1 MFTKRNICAI
11 IYPDNSDFL
20 KGAFVFMGNKAD
32 LILDYMTDFIKEN
45 GYPPTVREICA
56 ELDIKSTSTV
66 HRYLKELQAE
76 GRISMGENQ
85 NRAISIKNTTPPGT
99 IPVLGH
105 VAAGS
110 PILAEEEVDEYVPY
124 AGKTADLFALHVH
137 GNSMI
142 KCGILDGDI
151 VVVRRTPEATNGQ
164 IVVALVDDSATVKRF
179 YKEDGH
185 FRLQP
190 ENDDYEPIIVDSVD
204 ILGKVVSV
212 MRSYD

>member
-1 MFTKRNICAI
+1 
-11 IYPDNSDFL
+11 
-20 KGAFVFMGNKAD
+20 MGNKAEA
-32 LILDYMTDFIKEN
+32 IFNYMNDFISDH

-66 HRYLKELQAE
+66 HRYLKELEAE

-85 NRAISIKNTTPPGT
+85 NRAITLKSATPPGT

-110 PILAEEEVDEYVPY
+110 PILAEEEVTEYVPY
-124 AGKTADLFALHVH
+124 PGNTADLFALHVH

-151 VVVRRTPEATNGQ
+151 VIVRRTPEARNGE
-164 IVVALVDDSATVKRF
+164 IIVALVEDSATVKRF

-190 ENDDYEPIIVDSVD
+190 ENDDYEPIIVDSVEV
-204 ILGKVVSV
+204 LGKVISV
-212 MRSYD
+212 VRSYD

>member
-1 MFTKRNICAI
+1 
-11 IYPDNSDFL
+11 
-20 KGAFVFMGNKAD
+20 MGNKAEA
-32 LILDYMTDFIKEN
+32 IFNYMTDFIKEN

-66 HRYLKELQAE
+66 HRYLKELQAD
-76 GRISMGENQ
+76 GRISIGENQ
-85 NRAISIKNTTPPGT
+85 NRAITIKNTTPPGT

-110 PILAEEEVDEYVPY
+110 PILAEEEVDEYVPF
-124 AGKTADLFALHVH
+124 AGDTANLFALHVH

-151 VVVRRTPEATNGQ
+151 VVVRRTPEAQNGQ
-164 IVVALVDDSATVKRF
+164 IVVALVEDSATVKRF

-190 ENDDYEPIIVDSVD
+190 ENDDYEPIIVDSVE

>member
-1 MFTKRNICAI
+1 
-11 IYPDNSDFL
+11 
-20 KGAFVFMGNKAD
+20 MGNKAD
-32 LILDYMTDFIKEN
+32 LILNYMTDFIKEN

-85 NRAISIKNTTPPGT
+85 NRAISIKNATPPGT

-105 VAAGS
+105 VATGS
-110 PILAEEEVDEYVPY
+110 PILAEEEVDEYVPF
-124 AGKTADLFALHVH
+124 AGDTADLFALHVH

-151 VVVRRTPEATNGQ
+151 VVVRRTPEARNGQ
-164 IVVALVDDSATVKRF
+164 IVVALVEDSATVKRF

-190 ENDDYEPIIVDSVD
+190 ENDDYEPIIVDSVE

>member
-1 MFTKRNICAI
+1 
-11 IYPDNSDFL
+11 
-20 KGAFVFMGNKAD
+20 MGNKAEA
-32 LILDYMTDFIKEN
+32 IFNYMTDFIREN

-66 HRYLKELQAE
+66 HRYLKELQAD
-76 GRISMGENQ
+76 GRISIGENQ
-85 NRAISIKNTTPPGT
+85 NRAITIKNTTPPGT

-110 PILAEEEVDEYVPY
+110 PILAEEEVDEYVPF
-124 AGKTADLFALHVH
+124 AGDTANLFALHVH

-151 VVVRRTPEATNGQ
+151 VVVRRTSEAQNGQ
-164 IVVALVDDSATVKRF
+164 IVVALVEDSATVKRF

-190 ENDDYEPIIVDSVD
+190 ENDDYEPIIVDSVE

>member
-1 MFTKRNICAI
+1 
-11 IYPDNSDFL
+11 
-20 KGAFVFMGNKAD
+20 MGNKAD
-32 LILDYMTDFIKEN
+32 LILNYMTDFIKEN

-110 PILAEEEVDEYVPY
+110 PILAEEEVDEYVPF
-124 AGKTADLFALHVH
+124 AGDPSDLFALHVH

-142 KCGILDGDI
+142 KCGSLAGDI
-151 VVVRRTPEATNGQ
+151 VVVKRTPEARNGQ
-164 IVVALVDDSATVKRF
+164 IVVALVEDSATVKRF
-179 YKEDGH
+179 YRRNGQIVLHPENEALSDMIFEDG
-185 FRLQP
+185 Q
-190 ENDDYEPIIVDSVD
+190 VS
-204 ILGKVVSV
+204 ILGKVIGL
-212 MRSYD
+212 MRNYRS

>member
-1 MFTKRNICAI
+1 
-11 IYPDNSDFL
+11 
-20 KGAFVFMGNKAD
+20 MGNKAD
-32 LILDYMTDFIKEN
+32 LILNYMTDFIKEN

-85 NRAISIKNTTPPGT
+85 NRAISIKSTTPPGT

-110 PILAEEEVDEYVPY
+110 PILAEEEVDEYVPF
-124 AGKTADLFALHVH
+124 AGDTTDLFALHVH

-151 VVVRRTPEATNGQ
+151 VVVRRTPEARNGQ
-164 IVVALVDDSATVKRF
+164 IVVALVEDSATVKRF

-190 ENDDYEPIIVDSVD
+190 ENDDYESIIVDSVE

>member
-1 MFTKRNICAI
+1 MFTKANICAI
-11 IYPDNSDFL
+11 IHLDNSDFL

-32 LILDYMTDFIKEN
+32 LILNYMTDFIKEN

-85 NRAISIKNTTPPGT
+85 NRAISIKNATPPGT

-110 PILAEEEVDEYVPY
+110 RFLRKRKLTNTFPLRATPPIFS
-124 AGKTADLFALHVH
+124 LFTFTE
-137 GNSMI
+137 I
-142 KCGILDGDI
+142 
-151 VVVRRTPEATNGQ
+151 P
-164 IVVALVDDSATVKRF
+164 
-179 YKEDGH
+179 
-185 FRLQP
+185 
-190 ENDDYEPIIVDSVD
+190 
-204 ILGKVVSV
+204 
-212 MRSYD
+212 

>member
-1 MFTKRNICAI
+1 
-11 IYPDNSDFL
+11 
-20 KGAFVFMGNKAD
+20 MGNKAD
-32 LILDYMTDFIKEN
+32 LILNYMTDFIKEN

-110 PILAEEEVDEYVPY
+110 PILAEEEVDEYIDPL
-124 AGKTADLFALHVH
+124 T
-137 GNSMI
+137 
-142 KCGILDGDI
+142 
-151 VVVRRTPEATNGQ
+151 EAF
-164 IVVALVDDSATVKRF
+164 L
-179 YKEDGH
+179 
-185 FRLQP
+185 
-190 ENDDYEPIIVDSVD
+190 ENEDYEIGRASCRER
-204 ILGKVVSV
+204 VSPRV
-212 MRSYD
+212 

>member
-1 MFTKRNICAI
+1 
-11 IYPDNSDFL
+11 
-20 KGAFVFMGNKAD
+20 MGNKAEA
-32 LILDYMTDFIKEN
+32 IFNYMNDFISDH

-66 HRYLKELQAE
+66 HRYLKELEAE

-85 NRAISIKNTTPPGT
+85 NRAIKLKSTTPPGT

-110 PILAEEEVDEYVPY
+110 PILAEEEVTEYVPY
-124 AGKTADLFALHVH
+124 PGNTTDLFALHVH

-151 VVVRRTPEATNGQ
+151 VIVRRTPEARNGE
-164 IVVALVDDSATVKRF
+164 IVVALVEDSATVKRF
-179 YKEDGH
+179 YKEEGH

-190 ENDDYEPIIVDSVD
+190 ENDDYEPIIIDSVD
-204 ILGKVVSV
+204 VLGKVISV
-212 MRSYD
+212 VRSYD